1 MRKESR
7 WGSRERAG
15 SMESSRKKLLEV
27 RIITGRAW
35 ILLHSDYAFNGS
47 PTGHT
52 TPPPAINGLIELTE
66 HFVIFPSS
74 IVILYQRETLMVP
87 PYFSINFRGG
97 RKLYDKHQLSSRSVT
112 KKKSRKTHCGYFN
125 LMAK

>member
-1 MRKESR
+1 
-7 WGSRERAG
+7 
-15 SMESSRKKLLEV
+15 MESSRKKLLEV

-52 TPPPAINGLIELTE
+52 INGLIELTE

-87 PYFSINFRGG
+87 DIFR
-97 RKLYDKHQLSSRSVT
+97 
-112 KKKSRKTHCGYFN
+112 
-125 LMAK
+125 